1 MKQRAAVSE
10 SGDRG
15 IETTDRAATMAGI
28 VASCFGF
35 VVIGALQALYGPAIP
50 HLLETFA
57 ITPAQAGLALS
68 AHFVGALIG
77 VLVFNRAHTLLTNRQ
92 LLAASY
98 GAMALGCLL
107 FAAAPVWS
115 VALVGAFVIGLG
127 FGGVDFGLN
136 FLFSI
141 GFGRRSA
148 SMVNLLNAHFGVGAV
163 LGPLAVA
170 WFGPESFRAI
180 FLAFGIAAL
189 VPLLVGSAI
198 SNDVGSRASAGGE
211 AGASEPARRRTTLLV
226 IGAFFAI
233 YVLHVAIE
241 TGVGGWATTHLVAVG
256 YGAAFA
262 AGATSAYWLA
272 MTLGRFGAAWLTL
285 RATPAQIMVG
295 ACIGMTLSLLAATSG
310 TLAPVAYVLVG
321 LFIAPIF
328 PTGLAWLASVH
339 PASRNATASVIAVSM
354 VGGIAFPPLIGGVIT
369 LAGAPAAPLFMAAL
383 SAICLLAAIA
393 IVAAVRSRS
402 AR

>member
-1 MKQRAAVSE
+1 MNQSIASIDGAAAP
-10 SGDRG
+10 
-15 IETTDRAATMAGI
+15 DRAATAAGI

-50 HLLETFA
+50 HLLAEFA

-77 VLVFNRAHTLLTNRQ
+77 VLAFNRAHARFTNRQ

-98 GAMALGCLL
+98 GAMAAGCVL
-107 FAAAPVWS
+107 FALAPVWS
-115 VALVGAFVIGLG
+115 VALVGAFVVGLG
-127 FGGVDFGLN
+127 FGGIDFGLN
-136 FLFSI
+136 FLFSV

-163 LGPLAVA
+163 LGPLAIA
-170 WFGPESFRAI
+170 LLGAENFRAI
-180 FLAFGIAAL
+180 FLVFGVLAL
-189 VPLLVGSAI
+189 LPLLAAGTI
-198 SNDVGSRASAGGE
+198 SNAVGTVAT
-211 AGASEPARRRTTLLV
+211 GASHAQARGRATLLV
-226 IGAFFAI
+226 LGAFFAI

-256 YGAAFA
+256 WGAAFA

-272 MTLGRFGAAWLTL
+272 MTLGRFGAAWLSL

-295 ACIGMTLSLLAATSG
+295 ACLGMSVSLVLAANG

-328 PTGLAWLASVH
+328 PTGLAWLAAVH

-354 VGGIAFPPLIGGVIT
+354 VGGVAFPPLIGAVIG
-369 LAGAPAAPLFMAAL
+369 LAGAPAAPLFMAGL
-383 SAICLLAAIA
+383 SAICVCAAA
-393 IVAAVRSRS
+393 LVVTM
-402 AR
+402 ARR